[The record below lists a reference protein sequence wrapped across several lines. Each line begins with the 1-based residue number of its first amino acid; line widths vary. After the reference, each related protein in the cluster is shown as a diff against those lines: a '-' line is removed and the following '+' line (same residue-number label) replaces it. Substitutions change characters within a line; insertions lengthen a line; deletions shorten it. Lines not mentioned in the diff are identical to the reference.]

1 MADEI
6 ETPTYPE
13 NPLWQPE
20 PPAPV
25 DVAVIHS
32 AVHFGDYIM
41 LTISDLGQSAT
52 YEYALNGT
60 DPYGMSPALRDQ
72 LTRMVAAGEI
82 VMEQGAQPKDDN
94 T

>member
-25 DVAVIHS
+25 DVATIHS
-32 AVHFGDYIM
+32 AVHYGDYIL
-41 LTISDLGQSAT
+41 LTISDLGQSET
-52 YEYALNGT
+52 YPFALNGS
-60 DPYGMSPALRDQ
+60 DPNGMSPGLRLQ
-72 LTRMVAAGEI
+72 LARMVDAGEI
-82 VMEQGAQPKDDN
+82 TMEQGVIVEPAK
-94 T
+94 

>member
-6 ETPTYPE
+6 ETPLYPDD
-13 NPLWQPE
+13 PLWQPE

-25 DVAVIHS
+25 DVATIHS

-60 DPYGMSPALRDQ
+60 DPHGMSPALRLQ
-72 LTRMVAAGEI
+72 LARMVDAGEI
-82 VMEQGAQPKDDN
+82 TLEQGVIVEPAK
-94 T
+94 